1 MSIEEF
7 QSKVG
12 LIAEVIKSSLESF
25 NLYIAVDP
33 RTEEFI
39 FIDRDSYDNGGPGK
53 VGRVKMNQIN
63 VRQ

>member
-39 FIDRDSYDNGGPGK
+39 FYR
-53 VGRVKMNQIN
+53 
-63 VRQ
+63 